1 MSEAKRCPVPA
12 IERALTLLEFLG
24 QSNSEFSTS
33 EIKRRLGLPKSST
46 YLIVETLEKRGFLQ
60 KNRQNGRYSLGLKL
74 IALSRH
80 AIENLDLREQVETGI
95 RNLKSPVIP

>member
-1 MSEAKRCPVPA
+1 MSEAKSCPVPA
-12 IERALTLLEFLG
+12 IERTLTLLQFLG

-33 EIKRRLGLPKSST
+33 EISRRLGLPKSST

-60 KNRQNGRYSLGLKL
+60 KNQQNGRYSLGLKL

-80 AIENLDLREQVETGI
+80 AIENLDLREQVEAGI